1 MSRAVYL
8 FCLARGG
15 LVPPLSGTGIGGHE
29 PLITKDFSDITAV
42 VCEVPQEEFA
52 GSTSEER
59 LQDLGWVAP
68 RAVRHEQVI
77 EEVMRYS
84 PVFPARF
91 GTLFSSMERL
101 AKLLELND
109 ERVSRFLDYVAD
121 NEEWSVKGSLSKAQ
135 ALEGI
140 LSIRL
145 NEASES
151 FSSLT
156 PGVRYFKERQIR
168 GEAEK
173 ELTNWVKT
181 SCNAVADELIR
192 CSTDYRQRKIINL
205 SKDESEKETVV
216 NWAFLVSR
224 SHIRDFLA
232 RIDNANANGSARG
245 LFFDCS
251 GPWPPY
257 TFSTSLRT
265 EPEA

>member
-8 FCLARGG
+8 FCFARGG
-15 LVPPLSGTGIGGHE
+15 LVPPLTGKGISGHE
-29 PLITKDFSDITAV
+29 LLITKDFSDITAV
-42 VCEVPQEEFA
+42 VCEVPPEEFA
-52 GSTSEER
+52 GSSSEER

-101 AKLLELND
+101 ARLLELNH
-109 ERVSRFLDYVAD
+109 EIVSRFLDDVAD

-140 LSIRL
+140 FSIKL
-145 NEASES
+145 KAASES

-168 GEAEK
+168 GEADK
-173 ELTNWVKT
+173 ELSNWVKAA
-181 SCNAVADELIR
+181 CNAVADELIG
-192 CSTDYRQRKIINL
+192 CSTDSRQRKIINL

-216 NWAFLVSR
+216 NWAFLVNRSR
-224 SHIRDFLA
+224 IRDFLV
-232 RIDNANANGSARG
+232 RIDNANAKGGARG
-245 LFFDCS
+245 LFFECS